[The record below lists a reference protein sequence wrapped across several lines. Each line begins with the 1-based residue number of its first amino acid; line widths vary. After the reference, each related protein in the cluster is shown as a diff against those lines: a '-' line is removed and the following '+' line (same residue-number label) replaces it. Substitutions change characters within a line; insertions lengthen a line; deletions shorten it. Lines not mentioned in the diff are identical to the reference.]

1 MSQILRTK
9 SGVCFKTAGTPSERA
24 ANARPHAHLGFFMS
38 AAGPAARKLYHKTA
52 AAALLS
58 DIVFPENGKSASI
71 CAARQ
76 SRLRRLDP
84 ESLLFRLPGR
94 YRSSERKAGISPKD
108 VRLGDSLILCGGLPP
123 CICKGH
129 PFAKGEPH
137 SEMLCRRLSWSVSP
151 PKNGAEQSLPP
162 TPRSDK
168 IHERIRP
175 FPKKHL
181 NFPETSCIIAEE
193 SAGVMEL
200 VDVADSKSAGGDTVW
215 VRVPPPAPCRSK
227 RHIACSDFF
236 SKVRAHLLCGSFS
249 PKPAP
254 LCWAPVWFWAQTQK
268 LKY

>member
-1 MSQILRTK
+1 MP
-9 SGVCFKTAGTPSERA
+9 GPSPVFVSDTR
-24 ANARPHAHLGFFMS
+24 S
-38 AAGPAARKLYHKTA
+38 IARKLYHKTA
-52 AAALLS
+52 AAALPS
-58 DIVFPENGKSASI
+58 DIVFPENGGSASI

-137 SEMLCRRLSWSVSP
+137 SEMLCRGLSWSVSP

-254 LCWAPVWFWAQTQK
+254 LCWGPVWFWAQTQK

>member
-200 VDVADSKSAGGDTVW
+200 VDVADSKSAGGFESHHRHHDGP
-215 VRVPPPAPCRSK
+215 RFISLAPK
-227 RHIACSDFF
+227 FF
-236 SKVRAHLLCGSFS
+236 QKSERTYFAAPSLQNRPRCAGLRFGSGRK
-249 PKPAP
+249 PKS
-254 LCWAPVWFWAQTQK
+254 
-268 LKY
+268 